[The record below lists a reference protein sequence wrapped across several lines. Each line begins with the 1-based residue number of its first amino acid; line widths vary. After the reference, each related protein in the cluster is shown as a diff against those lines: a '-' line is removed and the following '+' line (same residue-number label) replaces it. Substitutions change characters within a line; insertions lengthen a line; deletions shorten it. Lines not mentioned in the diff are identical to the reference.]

1 MQYFFG
7 NQNCYKNIP
16 MGKHPQG
23 PWVWPHTSSQDS
35 EVKEHRKPA
44 LLLLLLTFIKTRWQG
59 ILPDAQIPSNYRGGE
74 LFFYF
79 SPVGGQCSG
88 HTTALAPKE
97 GPALGGKRNLR
108 KNPGLDVRTAQP
120 CSRRTHRTSDKKHLF
135 LA

>member
-7 NQNCYKNIP
+7 NQNCCKKIP

-23 PWVWPHTSSQDS
+23 PWVWPHTSSQGS

-44 LLLLLLTFIKTRWQG
+44 LLLLLLTFIKPG
-59 ILPDAQIPSNYRGGE
+59 VKAPSLTLRFLLITGE
-74 LFFYF
+74 GSYF
-79 SPVGGQCSG
+79 STSPQSEGRVQVILW
-88 HTTALAPKE
+88 HLAPKE

-120 CSRRTHRTSDKKHLF
+120 CSQRTHRTSDKEHCS
-135 LA
+135 